1 MAFHSES
8 LTAPGIAPVLSGQAG
23 RVLLT
28 GARGFTGHYVRAEL
42 QAAGYQVIDAVAE
55 TALPAPLAA
64 TAAHALVSNLAPSS
78 AQTSTQIST
87 QTSAPTPTLAEQ
99 VALDI
104 TSLEHCRDVMQAVRP
119 DYLIHLAAISFV
131 GHADAEAFY
140 RVNVI
145 GTLNLLQAMAD
156 TGVAPRR
163 VVLASSA
170 NIYGNAAAGILAE
183 AQPPAPIN
191 HYAMSKLAMEYLVKP
206 WCERFPVVVTRPFNY
221 TGVGQGAQFLVP
233 KIVSHFVARA
243 PVIELGNLDVER
255 DFSDVRTVA
264 RVYRELLQADCAGQT
279 VNICSGQPYSLR
291 DIIAMMES
299 IAGYAIE
306 VRDNP
311 AFVRANEV
319 KTLVGSTAR
328 LHALVGQHG
337 HIPLQETLR
346 WMARE

>member
-1 MAFHSES
+1 M
-8 LTAPGIAPVLSGQAG
+8 
-23 RVLLT
+23 LLT
-28 GARGFTGHYVRAEL
+28 GARGFTGFYVRVEL
-42 QAAGYQVIDAVAE
+42 EAAGYHVIDAVAE
-55 TALPAPLAA
+55 TGAHAAAAAAAVGTASVADAAPAPADPVIAPLA
-64 TAAHALVSNLAPSS
+64 
-78 AQTSTQIST
+78 Q
-87 QTSAPTPTLAEQ
+87 AEQ

-104 TSLEHCRDVMQAVRP
+104 TSLDHCRAVMQAVRP

-140 RVNVI
+140 RVNVV

-156 TGVAPRR
+156 TGVVPKR

-170 NIYGNAAAGILAE
+170 NIYGNAAAGILTE

-206 WCERFPVVVTRPFNY
+206 WCERFPIVVTRPFNY

-264 RVYRELLQADCAGQT
+264 RVYRDLLQADCAGQT

-291 DIIAMMES
+291 AIVGMMEA

-306 VRDNP
+306 VRVNP

-319 KTLVGSTAR
+319 KTLLGSTAH
-328 LHALVGQHG
+328 LHALVGEHG
-337 HIPLQETLR
+337 HIPLQDTLR
-346 WMARE
+346 WMAQE